1 MSRLSTQ
8 AAAAMGAGRAR
19 ARASKGPTAH
29 QPAKTSATGTGDGL
43 DIFSPLVVAK
53 TTVRTPTVGTAR
65 HPRVRRCQAAAW
77 V

>member
-43 DIFSPLVVAK
+43 DIFA
-53 TTVRTPTVGTAR
+53 VGRGKDHCENPDGR
-65 HPRVRRCQAAAW
+65 HG
-77 V
+77 